1 MNRKTKRMHST
12 TSTSTTKEKLR
23 EKLSQLRHMRMS
35 RHTAVNRLK
44 KQTKQNGEEDMEKKD
59 EMNKMLEMYDSFT
72 KQRGMAVLHPNE
84 ALGDV
89 DKYRPIVEQL
99 TKTFAP
105 NHPLTAYYRMILSLL
120 TSLPTSTVE
129 ES

>member
-1 MNRKTKRMHST
+1 
-12 TSTSTTKEKLR
+12 
-23 EKLSQLRHMRMS
+23 MRMS

-44 KQTKQNGEEDMEKKD
+44 KQTKQNQNGEEDMK
-59 EMNKMLEMYDSFT
+59 KMLEMYDSFT

-105 NHPLTAYYRMILSLL
+105 NHPLTAYYHMILSLL
-120 TSLPTSTVE
+120 TSLPTSSVE
-129 ES
+129 EKND